1 MCKLGID
8 EWLVSA
14 VMSMYV
20 GAKQLLE
27 QSMVTVIMLV
37 KVGMRQGSVLSQL
50 LFVIVTEAISKEFQ
64 DALPWELLYVDD
76 LIVIAESEEEL
87 IKKLTAE

>member
-1 MCKLGID
+1 VCKLGID